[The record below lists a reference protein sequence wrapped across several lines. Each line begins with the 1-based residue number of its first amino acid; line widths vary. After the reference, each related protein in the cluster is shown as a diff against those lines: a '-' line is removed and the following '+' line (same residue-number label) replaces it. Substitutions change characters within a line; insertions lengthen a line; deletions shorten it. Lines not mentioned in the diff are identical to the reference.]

1 MTKNARP
8 LLVGGANLYGHRIG
22 ILMVEG
28 RFPRPPG
35 AIGNSLSFEFP
46 VLHHV
51 VPGGTGEVVVR
62 HASRLSAGSQQL
74 QNVMAPWIAGAQ
86 ELERQGC
93 RAITTSCGF
102 AILFQAQLAAAV
114 SVPVW
119 SSSLLLGP
127 FIERGLG
134 RGKRLGII
142 TAEAAAITPRHLETA
157 GIDPKGCAVI
167 GMEGCSEFAATTWND
182 QPFMDFSRVEDE
194 AVSVAQ
200 RLVSENPDLGAI
212 LLECSLLPPYA
223 AAIQRAANLPV
234 FDFTHLIKLMHDA
247 MVREPFS

>member
-1 MTKNARP
+1 MSVSGRP
-8 LLVGGANLYGHRIG
+8 LLIGGANLYGHRIG

-35 AIGNSLSFEFP
+35 AIGNALSFGFP

-51 VPGGTGEVVVR
+51 VAGGTGEVVVR
-62 HASRLSAGSQQL
+62 QASRLSPTSRQL
-74 QNVMAPWIAGAQ
+74 QKVMAPWIAGAQ
-86 ELERQGC
+86 ALERQGC

-102 AILFQAQLAAAV
+102 AILFQQQLAAAV

-127 FIERGLG
+127 FICSGLVG
-134 RGKRLGII
+134 GKKLGII
-142 TAEAAAITPRHLETA
+142 TAEASAITPRHFKAA
-157 GIDPKGCAVI
+157 GLDPDRCAII
-167 GMEGCSEFAATTWND
+167 GMEGCAEFAATTWND
-182 QPFMDFSRVEDE
+182 QPYMDFDRVEDE
-194 AVSVAQ
+194 VVSVAQ
-200 RLVSENPDLGAI
+200 RLVSENDDLGAI

-223 AAIQRAANLPV
+223 AAIQKAVNLPV

-247 MVREPFS
+247 ALREPFS

>member
-1 MTKNARP
+1 MTLNGKP
-8 LLVGGANLYGHRIG
+8 VLQGGANIYGHRIG
-22 ILMVEG
+22 ILMIEG

-35 AIGNSLSFEFP
+35 AIGNSLSFNFP
-46 VLHHV
+46 VLHHI

-62 HASRLSAGSQQL
+62 QVSRLSPSSKQL
-74 QNVMAPWIAGAQ
+74 QQVMAPWIAGAK

-102 AILFQAQLAAAV
+102 AILFQEQLAAAV

-119 SSSLLLGP
+119 SSSLLLAP
-127 FIERGLG
+127 FISSGLT
-134 RGKRLGII
+134 RGKKLGII
-142 TAEAAAITPRHLETA
+142 TAEASAITPSHFTAA
-157 GIDPKGCAVI
+157 GINPERCAVI

-182 QPFMDFSRVEDE
+182 QPFMDISKVEDE

-200 RLVSENPDLGAI
+200 RLVSECDDLGAI

-223 AAIQRAANLPV
+223 AAIQKATNLPV

-247 MVREPFS
+247 MLREPFS

>member
-1 MTKNARP
+1 MSLPGRP
-8 LLVGGANLYGHRIG
+8 LLMGGANIYGHRIG

-28 RFPRPPG
+28 HFPRPPG
-35 AIGNSLSFEFP
+35 AVGNSLSFDFP

-62 HASRLSAGSQQL
+62 YASQLSPDSKQL
-74 QNVMAPWIAGAQ
+74 QDVMAPWIAGAQ

-102 AILFQAQLAAAV
+102 AILFQEQLASAV

-119 SSSLLLGP
+119 SSSLLLAP
-127 FIERGLG
+127 FIYGGLVRG
-134 RGKRLGII
+134 RRLGII
-142 TAEAAAITPRHLETA
+142 TAEASAITPQHFEAA
-157 GIDPKGCAVI
+157 GLNPDRCAII
-167 GMEGCSEFAATTWND
+167 GMEGCGEFAATTWND
-182 QPFMDFSRVEDE
+182 QPFMDFSKVEDE
-194 AVSVAQ
+194 VVSVAQ
-200 RLVSENPDLGAI
+200 RIASENSDLGAI

-223 AAIQRAANLPV
+223 AAIQKAVNLPV

-247 MVREPFS
+247 VVREPFS

>member
-1 MTKNARP
+1 MSPTGRP
-8 LLVGGANLYGHRIG
+8 LLMGGANIYGHRIG

-35 AIGNSLSFEFP
+35 AIGNALSFGFP

-62 HASRLSAGSQQL
+62 HASGLSPNSKQL
-74 QNVMAPWIAGAQ
+74 QQVMAPWVAGAR

-102 AILFQAQLAAAV
+102 AILFQEQLSSAV
-114 SVPVW
+114 SVPVR

-127 FIERGLG
+127 LICRGLV
-134 RGKRLGII
+134 RGKKLGVI
-142 TAEAAAITPRHLETA
+142 TAEAAALTPRHFEAA
-157 GIDPKGCAVI
+157 GLDPDRCAII
-167 GMEGCSEFAATTWND
+167 GMEGCGEFAATTWND
-182 QPFMDFSRVEDE
+182 QPFLDFSRVEDE

-200 RLVSENPDLGAI
+200 RLVSENGDLGAI

-223 AAIQRAANLPV
+223 AAIQRTVNLPV